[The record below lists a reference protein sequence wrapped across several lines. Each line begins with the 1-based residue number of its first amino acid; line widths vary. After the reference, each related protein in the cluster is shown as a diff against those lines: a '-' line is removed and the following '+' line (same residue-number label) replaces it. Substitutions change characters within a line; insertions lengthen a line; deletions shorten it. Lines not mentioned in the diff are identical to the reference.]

1 MEHSRPTNQKIEP
14 NACITIQKNVDNDK
28 TKRLPEQNLESLHY
42 HTMSSKLHS
51 KHNFVANTG
60 VTIPENPGEPPVA
73 EAIPID
79 SWSEPATSCTESSGS
94 SASCNFIP
102 IVAVAMVVVLALS
115 IAIIT
120 LELRFR
126 AMSGGGDA
134 SAGACSSAT
143 GGDC

>member
-1 MEHSRPTNQKIEP
+1 
-14 NACITIQKNVDNDK
+14 
-28 TKRLPEQNLESLHY
+28 
-42 HTMSSKLHS
+42 MSSKLHS

-60 VTIPENPGEPPVA
+60 GVTIPENSGEPPVA
-73 EAIPID
+73 EAIPIN
-79 SWSEPATSCTESSGS
+79 SWTEPATSTSYTESSGS
-94 SASCNFIP
+94 IAKCNFIP
-102 IVAVAMVVVLALS
+102 IIAVAMVVVLALS